1 VHPIDR
7 AHRRLIGPHAIIA
20 RLSALHL
27 HSHTPNLFIHPPP
40 PKTLHPSPSICYQY
54 SKDIS
59 HTQETERKTAVN
71 FDLDEEQSEIRDMV
85 RRFTER
91 EITPYAGAWDENNH
105 FPREIYT
112 HMAELGLMGMTT
124 PEEYSGSNLSRLSGA
139 LVYEELAKGEMATSV
154 GLSVHNMVTGSIA
167 RFGTAEQR
175 QRWVTR
181 LATGQLLGAFSLS
194 ETASGSDAASLQC
207 RAESRG
213 DSYILNGSKMWVTNG
228 GEADIYLLMARTSA
242 GKGGAGVSCFIVEKG
257 TPGFSFGKTERKM
270 GLHSS
275 PTRELIFEDCTIPA
289 FNRLGEEGQGFKI
302 ALSSLD
308 GGRINIGA
316 VAVGVAQA
324 AFDVACNYAREREQ
338 FGHPIGAFQAIQ
350 FMLADMAMK
359 IEAARLLVYYA
370 AYRLAAGQSTSMN
383 AAMAKCFA
391 TDTAMEVTTNAVQV
405 LGGAGYVRDYPV
417 ERYMRDVKVAQIFE
431 GTNQIQRIVIAR
443 ALLGNL
449 R

>member
-1 VHPIDR
+1 MGVGTR
-7 AHRRLIGPHAIIA
+7 FIA
-20 RLSALHL
+20 S
-27 HSHTPNLFIHPPP
+27 PPP
-40 PKTLHPSPSICYQY
+40 VGRDKSGTYDHPQRSTSVI
-54 SKDIS
+54 
-59 HTQETERKTAVN
+59 
-71 FDLDEEQSEIRDMV
+71 FDLDEEQSDIRDMV
-85 RRFTER
+85 RRFIGQ
-91 EITPYAGAWDENNH
+91 EITPHAETWDENH
-105 FPREIYT
+105 YFPREIYSA
-112 HMAELGLMGMTT
+112 MAELGLMGMTT
-124 PEEYSGSNLSRLSGA
+124 PEEYGGSALSRLSGA
-139 LVYEELAKGEMATSV
+139 LVYEELAKGEMAISV

-167 RFGTAEQR
+167 KFGNEEQR

-181 LATGQLLGAFSLS
+181 LASGKILGAFSLS
-194 ETASGSDAASLQC
+194 EAASGSDAASLQC
-207 RAESRG
+207 RAERRNNI
-213 DSYILNGSKMWVTNG
+213 YVINGSKMWVTNA
-228 GEADIYLLMARTSA
+228 GEAEVYLLMARTGA
-242 GKGGAGVSCFIVEKG
+242 GKGAGGISCFVVEKD

-275 PTRELIFEDCTIPA
+275 PTRELLFEDCKIPA
-289 FNRLGEEGQGFKI
+289 TSRLGEEGQGFKI

-324 AFDVACNYAREREQ
+324 AFEVACNYAREREQ
-338 FGHPIGAFQAIQ
+338 FGHPIGAFQGIQ

-359 IEAARLLVYYA
+359 IEAARLLVYEA
-370 AYRLAAGQSTSMN
+370 AYKLDHGQSAGMY

>member
-1 VHPIDR
+1 M
-7 AHRRLIGPHAIIA
+7 
-20 RLSALHL
+20 
-27 HSHTPNLFIHPPP
+27 
-40 PKTLHPSPSICYQY
+40 K
-54 SKDIS
+54 
-59 HTQETERKTAVN
+59 
-71 FDLDEEQSEIRDMV
+71 FDLDEEQAEIRDTV

-91 EITPYAGAWDENNH
+91 HITPYAETWDEHNH
-105 FPREIYT
+105 FPREVYT
-112 HMAELGLMGMTT
+112 LMAELGLMGMTT
-124 PEEYSGSNLSRLSGA
+124 PEEYGGSALSRLSGA
-139 LVYEELAKGEMATSV
+139 LVYEELARGEMATSV
-154 GLSVHNMVTGSIA
+154 GLSVQNMVAGSIA
-167 RFGTAEQR
+167 RFGNAEQI

-181 LATGQLLGAFSLS
+181 LASGELLGAFSLS

-207 RAESRG
+207 CAENQG
-213 DSYILNGSKMWVTNG
+213 NSYLLNGSKMWVTNG

-242 GKGGAGVSCFIVEKG
+242 GKGASGISCFVVEKG

-275 PTRELIFEDCTIPA
+275 PTRELIFENCQIPA
-289 FNRLGEEGQGFKI
+289 FNRLGDEGQGFKI

-308 GGRINIGA
+308 GGRVNIGA

-324 AFDVACNYAREREQ
+324 AFDIACNYARERQQ
-338 FGHPIGAFQAIQ
+338 FGHPIGAFQGIQ

-359 IEAARLLVYYA
+359 IEAARLLVYEA
-370 AYRLAAGQSTSMN
+370 AYRLDTGQSASMY
-383 AAMAKCFA
+383 ASMAKCFA

-417 ERYMRDVKVAQIFE
+417 ERYMRDVKVSQIFE

-443 ALLGNL
+443 SLLGNL

>member
-1 VHPIDR
+1 M
-7 AHRRLIGPHAIIA
+7 
-20 RLSALHL
+20 
-27 HSHTPNLFIHPPP
+27 
-40 PKTLHPSPSICYQY
+40 
-54 SKDIS
+54 
-59 HTQETERKTAVN
+59 N
-71 FDLDEEQSEIRDMV
+71 FDLDEEQSEIRDIV
-85 RRFTER
+85 RRFTEQQ
-91 EITPYAGAWDENNH
+91 IIPHATTWDENNY
-105 FPREIYT
+105 FPREVYT
-112 HMAELGLMGMTT
+112 LMAELGLMGMTT
-124 PEEYSGSNLSRLSGA
+124 PEEYGGSALSRLPGA

-167 RFGTAEQR
+167 RFGNAEQR
-175 QRWVTR
+175 KLWVTR
-181 LATGQLLGAFSLS
+181 LASGELLGAFSLS
-194 ETASGSDAASLQC
+194 EASSGSDAASLQC
-207 RAESRG
+207 RAENQ
-213 DSYILNGSKMWVTNG
+213 DNSYLLNGSKMWVTNA
-228 GEADIYLLMARTSA
+228 GEAEIYLLMARTGAGRGSA
-242 GKGGAGVSCFIVEKG
+242 GISCFVVEKG

-275 PTRELIFEDCTIPA
+275 PTRELIFENCQIPA
-289 FNRLGEEGQGFKI
+289 FNLLGEEGQGFKI

-324 AFDVACNYAREREQ
+324 AFDVACNYARERQQ
-338 FGHPIGAFQAIQ
+338 FGHPIGAFQGVQ

-359 IEAARLLVYYA
+359 IEAARLLVYEA
-370 AYRLAAGQSTSMN
+370 AYKLDNAQRASMN

-405 LGGAGYVRDYPV
+405 LGGAGYARDYPV

-443 ALLGNL
+443 SLLGNL